1 MIFFFVFPDGP
12 ISRINEGKRAN
23 LMPFPRVGRPDNDFQ
38 KLAKLAA
45 IQQQEQEMEKRTGAN
60 PNNGLWFGPRLGKRS
75 SHSTN
80 N

>member
-1 MIFFFVFPDGP
+1 MIFGNFPDGP
-12 ISRINEGKRAN
+12 ITRLNEGKRAN
-23 LMPFPRVGRPDNDFQ
+23 LMPFPRVGRPDSDFQ
-38 KLAKLAA
+38 KLVKLAE